1 MPRTVSIQKEMISRL
16 KKKYQQKIVPLL
28 KKELGIS
35 NDLAVP
41 RIKKVIVNMG
51 IGDIGGEEKTLR
63 KAVETFKMMT
73 GQKPR
78 ICRAKK
84 SIAEFKTRRGDP
96 IGLKATLR
104 RNRMYQFLDRL
115 FSLALPQVKDFQG
128 VKRKAFDNQAN
139 YTLGLKEQIIFPEVD
154 YDKIDKVRGLEITL
168 LTSTKDQQKA
178 LRLLELMG
186 MPFEKKEGRH

>member
-1 MPRTVSIQKEMISRL
+1 MISRL